1 MRNCFVFFLGLTLCS
16 EISFSQDIV
25 QWRGPNRDGKYPE
38 SGLLKT
44 WPETGPALLWH
55 FDGLGEG
62 HASATVTNDKIYTS
76 GSLEGTGYVFCLSH
90 DGKPIWKVPYGPEWT
105 ESWPGARST
114 PLFYNGKLYMMSGFG
129 RLFCLDAT
137 TGKQIWSV
145 DLLKEYDGRN
155 IQWGMTE
162 NLLIGENKLFCTP
175 GGITYNVIA
184 LDPDT
189 GKLIWSSPGNEETS
203 AYCSPQLIRL
213 PAKTILV
220 THTASSIIGID
231 TKDGKLLWRHPQP
244 NRYSVHANTPY
255 YQDGQVYCVS
265 GYGQGGVLLKLS
277 ADGSVKQEVWR
288 NTTLD
293 CKTGGFIVLDR
304 IIYGSGDAN
313 KGWYGVDWKTGSTVF
328 SDKSLGKGNIIYAD
342 GMLYCYA
349 ESGEVALVRPSPS
362 GIRKVSSFQVPYG
375 EAQHWAH
382 LVIRNGR
389 LYVRHGS
396 SLMVYELAKK

>member
-1 MRNCFVFFLGLTLCS
+1 
-16 EISFSQDIV
+16 
-25 QWRGPNRDGKYPE
+25 
-38 SGLLKT
+38 
-44 WPETGPALLWH
+44 
-55 FDGLGEG
+55 
-62 HASATVTNDKIYTS
+62 
-76 GSLEGTGYVFCLSH
+76 
-90 DGKPIWKVPYGPEWT
+90 
-105 ESWPGARST
+105 
-114 PLFYNGKLYMMSGFG
+114 MMSGFG

-244 NRYSVHANTPY
+244 NRYSVHGNTPY